1 MAFSARTR
9 TAIRDALLAEWSA
22 RHAIDGRTL
31 LIAPGSPAYL
41 EADALCLQLE
51 GLEANALQ
59 VAPDILP
66 TTAGPDAVVR
76 HGEVEGLPRD
86 PATAAVLTVL
96 ITNGPLSSS
105 AALTGQTLQS
115 PAGLAYL
122 PVDGSG
128 NVLGTLGPTDGS
140 GEVTILA
147 RCTTIGSTGNAA
159 IGAVLTWSSA
169 PTGFATASNTVSDVD
184 GGQDVEDIET
194 YRARV
199 IARRRN
205 RPGSGNREDWKE
217 WAEGCAS
224 VVQAWVYPLLAPDGT
239 PETLGCV
246 TVVCAG
252 EPQGNSTTNTRII
265 GLVAGGS
272 LAGVAGFIEG
282 THDAAGVAV
291 TNGVQLRPATMAAAD
306 YAAQTIAVQT
316 LAVDLT
322 LVNTTPN
329 AFPFASSY
337 AIVSATTTTAILAG
351 DRTSLSGKSVQ
362 LYLGTT
368 YVRGGYVQV
377 LVAGAV
383 YNGGTSQTTLTFAT
397 VAHAPTNN
405 GAGKG
410 VYPAPPNYSAV
421 RDAIFELFDALG
433 PGDTSPASR
442 YPSEDVGDRSTLYAS
457 SIVSAA
463 KSVPGVLSASTT
475 ASDTTPAAKTVVT
488 LGELLIHQ

>member
-1 MAFSARTR
+1 MAFDARTR
-9 TAIRDALLAEWSA
+9 VAIRDALLAEWSA

-31 LIAPGSPAYL
+31 LTAPGSPAYL

-128 NVLGTLGPTDGS
+128 NVLGTLGPTNGS
-140 GEVTILA
+140 GEVTVLA
-147 RCTTIGSTGNAA
+147 RCTTIGSAGNVPV
-159 IGAVLTWSSA
+159 GTVLTWSSA
-169 PTGFATASNTVSDVD
+169 PTGFATASNTVSDVVQGD
-184 GGQDVEDIET
+184 EVEDIES

-217 WAEGCAS
+217 WAEQCAG
-224 VVQAWVYPLLAPDGT
+224 VAQAWVYPLLSPAGT
-239 PETLGCV
+239 PNTLGCV

-252 EPQGNSTTNTRII
+252 TPQGAGAQNTRVINNTP
-265 GLVAGGS
+265 GAALPA
-272 LAGVAGFIEG
+272 VAGFVEG

-291 TNGVQLRPATMAAAD
+291 TNGVQLRPATMAAGD
-306 YAAQTIAVQT
+306 YTAETISTQT
-316 LAVDLT
+316 LDVDLT

-329 AFPFASSY
+329 AFPFPASY
-337 AIVSATTTTAILAG
+337 ASTGSSVTQVVIAG
-351 DRTSLSGKSVQ
+351 DRSFLAGKSILV
-362 LYLGTT
+362 YLGTT
-368 YVRGGYVQV
+368 YARGGYAQV
-377 LVAGAV
+377 LVTAAN
-383 YNGGTSQTTLTFAT
+383 YNGGLAHTTITFAA
-397 VAHAPTNN
+397 VAHAPSNN
-405 GAGKG
+405 GAGKC

-421 RDAIFELFDALG
+421 RDEIFALFDALG

-442 YPSEDVGDRSTLYAS
+442 YPAEDVGDRSTLYAS
-457 SIVSAA
+457 SIVAAA
-463 KSVPGVLSASTT
+463 KSVPGVLSAATT
-475 ASDTTPAAKTVVT
+475 AVDTTPAAKTVVT
-488 LGELLIHQ
+488 LGELLVHA